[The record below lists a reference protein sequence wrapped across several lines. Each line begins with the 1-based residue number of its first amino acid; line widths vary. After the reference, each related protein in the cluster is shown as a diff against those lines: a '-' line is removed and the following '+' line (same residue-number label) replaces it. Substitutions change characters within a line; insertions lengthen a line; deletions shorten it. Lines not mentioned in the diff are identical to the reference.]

1 MLAMTNT
8 IIICLLPFPDTHGF
22 ARHSPVG
29 ELPKHEPQI
38 LVNIEDESGGFVP
51 KGSVP
56 NSVITGSSKHDD
68 SYNGIFSDRDT
79 GVSYRES
86 KFIKQFGSDEYHNI
100 MQPTVSGYAWIRTA

>member
-1 MLAMTNT
+1 MMS
-8 IIICLLPFPDTHGF
+8 IITTYLHVYPDTLGS
-22 ARHSPVG
+22 AQTKSVG

-68 SYNGIFSDRDT
+68 SYNGIFSDRDN